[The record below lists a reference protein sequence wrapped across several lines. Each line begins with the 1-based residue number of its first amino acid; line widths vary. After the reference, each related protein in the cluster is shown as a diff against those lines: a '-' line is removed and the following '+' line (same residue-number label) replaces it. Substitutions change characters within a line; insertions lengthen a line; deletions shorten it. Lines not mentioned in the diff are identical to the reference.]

1 MTSADEAYTAV
12 CGCLRSELGDD
23 VLASV
28 YVADEDRLWLSAQ
41 RGYDRVI
48 HTHAPGAGLFTR
60 AYEEQRG
67 LEVSRSARD
76 DPAYI
81 EVVPGIESLA
91 AAPFS
96 AHVAGVIGIESR
108 TAIDESVGLA
118 IVEHAARA
126 IEGSLHRLAGRGD
139 QRASARLR
147 LLRAVSALAASQE
160 PLSIVE
166 LLARS
171 VGDALGLD
179 LVQVALV
186 RDQLEPCIVWTRD
199 LDRSRQLD
207 ADRFRAQAER
217 FAYELVIGSEDS
229 VTTVGLPLLAA
240 GELVGYL
247 IGSSQEPASGAHE
260 RIDEALVAATT
271 AAQSLAGLSRAG
283 ELRDSREDL
292 RASKE
297 SLERLMESVAEHV
310 FCLERDPEGSLR
322 VVAGRGYLVRVLGY
336 DPPESVEPATVWM
349 DSIHPDDRRAVENAL
364 EQALGG
370 GPVDLEHR
378 LQLPD
383 GTSRSYRLRGRF
395 RRDAGRALFDAMV
408 ADVSERQLA
417 ERERERAEQRLH
429 AVVESLSEGLVVL
442 GREGRIVS
450 ANASA
455 HRILGR
461 DDGDL
466 IGVHPD
472 ESLSFVDVSG
482 IPLSPDARPGRAT
495 LADGE
500 PRTGVLMGVHRPDG
514 QLRFIEENSRGLLT
528 PDGELEAVV
537 ITFADVT
544 ERFEADR
551 RLRSERDFTARVLNT
566 IADGVLVTD
575 ELPDGGRV
583 IVHVNDRICAIT
595 GFPREQLVGAR
606 TPFPW
611 WPEDRHEELATAFL
625 EATASGAGEY
635 EAVFQRS
642 DGSTFPAVVSVGSV
656 DVTDAAQRAWVITVK
671 DLSQRNALLDDLQTS
686 RADMERV
693 LESVE
698 EYLYTYE
705 LAADGTSSLVREL
718 SRPVARVLVSD
729 APGCV
734 GTDERWLAATH
745 PDDRAGVSEAA
756 RRLLAS
762 RPVDYEHRVRD
773 RDGVERWMWVRER
786 PELTADGRL
795 LVHGAMTDVT
805 ARKSAEG
812 QLGEAL
818 EDARNSYA
826 ELSALH
832 DQMQRIVGS
841 IDELFYTD
849 ELRPD
854 GSWHSTWI
862 GDNFR
867 RFIGD
872 VPDGIDPQQVWD
884 DSVHPDDR
892 EGYEAVDARIL
903 ALEAVDLEYRLVAP
917 SGEVPL
923 GLGAPATERSP
934 PRREPARRRR
944 GAGHHRA
951 EGLGGPSRGRAR
963 ARRGGASR
971 GRSREPHGLADGSC
985 QPQALRRTARVRARR
1000 GTPRAGARA
1009 AVARHRPLQAHER
1022 HLRAR
1027 GRRCG
1032 AA

>member
-1 MTSADEAYTAV
+1 MRVDADRLDRALARAVAGVTSADEAYTAV

-60 AYEEQRG
+60 AYEEQRA

-96 AHVAGVIGIESR
+96 AHVAGIIGIESR

-310 FCLERDPEGSLR
+310 FCLERDPDGSLR

-528 PDGELEAVV
+528 PDGELEGVV

-635 EAVFQRS
+635 EAALPAQRWQHLPGRRVGRIGRRHRC
-642 DGSTFPAVVSVGSV
+642 GSAGLGDHRQGPV
-656 DVTDAAQRAWVITVK
+656 AAQRAARRPA
-671 DLSQRNALLDDLQTS
+671 DEPGRHGA
-686 RADMERV
+686 RARV
-693 LESVE
+693 GRGVPVHLRARSGRDV
-698 EYLYTYE
+698 
-705 LAADGTSSLVREL
+705 
-718 SRPVARVLVSD
+718 VARARALATGGACPRERRAGLRRHRRALAGGD
-729 APGCV
+729 APGRSRRRQR
-734 GTDERWLAATH
+734 GRAQAAGE
-745 PDDRAGVSEAA
+745 PPGGLRAPRA
-756 RRLLAS
+756 RS
-762 RPVDYEHRVRD
+762 
-773 RDGVERWMWVRER
+773 
-786 PELTADGRL
+786 
-795 LVHGAMTDVT
+795 
-805 ARKSAEG
+805 
-812 QLGEAL
+812 
-818 EDARNSYA
+818 
-826 ELSALH
+826 
-832 DQMQRIVGS
+832 
-841 IDELFYTD
+841 
-849 ELRPD
+849 
-854 GSWHSTWI
+854 
-862 GDNFR
+862 
-867 RFIGD
+867 
-872 VPDGIDPQQVWD
+872 
-884 DSVHPDDR
+884 
-892 EGYEAVDARIL
+892 
-903 ALEAVDLEYRLVAP
+903 
-917 SGEVPL
+917 
-923 GLGAPATERSP
+923 
-934 PRREPARRRR
+934 RRRR
-944 GAGHHRA
+944 
-951 EGLGGPSRGRAR
+951 
-963 ARRGGASR
+963 
-971 GRSREPHGLADGSC
+971 
-985 QPQALRRTARVRARR
+985 ALDV
-1000 GTPRAGARA
+1000 GARA
-1009 AVARHRPLQAHER
+1009 ARADGGRPIAGARRDDRRDGAQVGRGPAGRGARGRAQLLRRALRAARPDAADRRFDRRAVLHRRAAPGRLLALDLDRRQLPALHRRRARRHRSAAGLGRLRASRRSRGLRGRRCAHP
-1022 HLRAR
+1022 RAR
-1027 GRRCG
+1027 GRRSRVPARC
-1032 AA
+1032 AER